1 MQVERYPLCLH
12 RGESGERVSNA
23 WVICLRA
30 GDNVPKGTLIP
41 NTSSTSM
48 EVLEKGG
55 DRKAYRPEM
64 NLRPIS

>member
-1 MQVERYPLCLH
+1 MQVERYTLSLL
-12 RGESGERVSNA
+12 RVESGERVSNA
-23 WVICLRA
+23 WVICLWD

-41 NTSSTSM
+41 NKLFLTM
-48 EVLEKGG
+48 VGERKGG